1 MNWLHTAI
9 SRIEAD
15 YQRSAD
21 THLIALP
28 LPAFASHGIDLYRGD
43 AARSTGARA
52 LHDDRRQRRR

>member
-21 THLIALP
+21 THLMALP
-28 LPAFASHGIDLYRGD
+28 LPTFASHGIDLLL
-43 AARSTGARA
+43 APCSVNANGA
-52 LHDDRRQRRR
+52 